1 MQLIQPIFVNQSDSN
16 RSAGLGIENSSWSHT
31 EILDRI
37 QKDTDLGVDSFLL
50 FITPNTKTWTPD
62 WSFNQDIV
70 NKIKTRFPN
79 IELIVDVC
87 LCSTLP
93 DGHCR
98 VLDKPD
104 TSEALLID
112 LGKKL
117 ESAGADILAP
127 SDMGEHTVKNLKA
140 ETKTKVMAYVKY
152 RSVFYSS
159 FRDLAPIGFYYY
171 NGSSWLN
178 IANVGTNNRYISYSN
193 QFVQYSSAQS
203 LTSLS
208 AGVYTNLT
216 GSDLEVIVPS
226 GFSSNKIII
235 KWDTWGDL
243 NTTNAA
249 HGSLRYQIVQS
260 GSTSNTYGSVSM
272 NGWATIATGAMR
284 FATPITYIITD
295 LSPGTYTFKLQILRE
310 AEVGTVSSMNNY
322 YVSGSAQVYVK

>member
-31 EILDRI
+31 EVLDRI

-70 NKIKTRFPN
+70 NKIKTRFPD

-159 FRDLAPIGFYYY
+159 FRDLADSTPTSGRTYQLPIDDNWGM
-171 NGSSWLN
+171 
-178 IANVGTNNRYISYSN
+178 IATANQYLGQKADYILLKP
-193 QFVQYSSAQS
+193 AQH
-203 LTSLS
+203 SLS
-208 AGVYTNLT
+208 
-216 GSDLEVIVPS
+216 
-226 GFSSNKIII
+226 
-235 KWDTWGDL
+235 
-243 NTTNAA
+243 
-249 HGSLRYQIVQS
+249 
-260 GSTSNTYGSVSM
+260 
-272 NGWATIATGAMR
+272 
-284 FATPITYIITD
+284 D
-295 LSPGTYTFKLQILRE
+295 LSMIKSGTYTPVGVYQVSDEYRGLPTLQHQLEI
-310 AEVGTVSSMNNY
+310 AEVYRRAGAKFMVSYGTRDL
-322 YVSGSAQVYVK
+322 VKDFK